1 MTKKLLIIFI
11 SILIYGCKNTDIN
24 DKNKRNENWVYWID
38 TKTGEVS
45 WVPVGDETTIEDGVF
60 TSFYNNGNI
69 YQKGKLKN
77 GKRIDTIYDYDLNNN
92 LLEYEIVKPDTLLH
106 YYINNGPYI
115 SYLQNGKILEKGN
128 VENHKIGNEWTKYF
142 DNGKVE
148 WTKKLVK
155 GTGWNR
161 WYYKNGQI
169 SDINYHVN
177 GKTNGEVKIWFEN
190 GQIKEISHWKN
201 GLQDGTCETYYENG
215 NPKEKANWINDKL
228 DGKRENWYE
237 NGQKDQVEF
246 YNNGVREGQIAQW
259 YSNGNK
265 KGVMKFISGKV
276 EGRVTSYYENDK
288 VKSQGDFKDGKR
300 NGTFLWYDENGKLT
314 KQQTFANDEL
324 VSIEK

>member
-1 MTKKLLIIFI
+1 M
-11 SILIYGCKNTDIN
+11 N
-24 DKNKRNENWVYWID
+24 DKEKRNEHWVYWID
-38 TKTGEVS
+38 TKTGEAS
-45 WVPVGDETTIEDGVF
+45 WIPVGDKTTIEDGSF

-142 DNGKVE
+142 DNGKIE
-148 WTKKLVK
+148 WTKKLVN

-201 GLQDGTCETYYENG
+201 GIQDGTCETYHENG

-237 NGQKDQVEF
+237 NGQTDQVEF
-246 YNNGVREGQIAQW
+246 YNNGVREGDILQW

-276 EGRVTSYYENDK
+276 EGLVTSYYENGK
-288 VKSQGDFKDGKR
+288 VKSQGDFKEGKR
-300 NGTFLWYDENGKLT
+300 NGTFSWYDEKGKLK

-324 VSIEK
+324 VSN

>member
-11 SILIYGCKNTDIN
+11 TILIYGCNNTDIN
-24 DKNKRNENWVYWID
+24 DKEKRNENWVYWID
-38 TKTGEVS
+38 TKTGEAS
-45 WVPVGDETTIEDGVF
+45 WIPVGDKTTIEDGSF

-148 WTKKLVK
+148 WTKKLVN

-177 GKTNGEVKIWFEN
+177 GKTNGELKIWFEN

-201 GLQDGTCETYYENG
+201 GVQDGTCETYHENG

-246 YNNGVREGQIAQW
+246 YNNGVREGQIVQW

-276 EGRVTSYYENDK
+276 EGRVISYYENGK

-300 NGTFLWYDENGKLT
+300 NGTFLWYNENEKLT
-314 KQQTFANDEL
+314 KQQTFANDEIA
-324 VSIEK
+324 SIEK

>member
-1 MTKKLLIIFI
+1 MTKKLFIIFI
-11 SILIYGCKNTDIN
+11 SILIYGCNSTDIN
-24 DKNKRNENWVYWID
+24 DKDKRNENWIYWID
-38 TKTGEVS
+38 KKTGEAS
-45 WVPVGDETTIEDGVF
+45 WIPVGDETTIEDGSF

-148 WTKKLVK
+148 WTKKLVN

-190 GQIKEISHWKN
+190 GQIKEISQWKN
-201 GLQDGTCETYYENG
+201 GVQDGICETYHENG

-246 YNNGVREGQIAQW
+246 YNNGVREGQIVQW

-276 EGRVTSYYENDK
+276 EGRVTSYYENGK

-314 KQQTFANDEL
+314 KQQTFANDEP
-324 VSIEK
+324 VSIDK

>member
-11 SILIYGCKNTDIN
+11 SILIYGCNNADIN
-24 DKNKRNENWVYWID
+24 DKEKRNEHWVYWID
-38 TKTGEVS
+38 TKTGEAS
-45 WVPVGDETTIEDGVF
+45 WIPVGDKTTIEDGSF

-128 VENHKIGNEWTKYF
+128 IENHKIGNEWTKYF
-142 DNGKVE
+142 DNGKIE
-148 WTKKLVK
+148 WTKKLVN

-201 GLQDGTCETYYENG
+201 GIQDGTCETYHENG
-215 NPKEKANWINDKL
+215 NLKEKANWINDKL

-246 YNNGVREGQIAQW
+246 YNNGVREGDILQW

-276 EGRVTSYYENDK
+276 EGLVTSYYENGK
-288 VKSQGDFKDGKR
+288 VKSQGDFKEGKR
-300 NGTFLWYDENGKLT
+300 NGTFSWYDEKGKLK

-324 VSIEK
+324 VSN